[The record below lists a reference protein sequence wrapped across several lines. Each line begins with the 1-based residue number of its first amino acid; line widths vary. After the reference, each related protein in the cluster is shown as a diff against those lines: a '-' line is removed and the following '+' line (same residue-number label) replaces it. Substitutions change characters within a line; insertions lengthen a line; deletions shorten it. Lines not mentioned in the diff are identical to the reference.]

1 MKSDGFHWPCKLR
14 VVNLIS
20 KIFRIS
26 ASLAELHG
34 LGHAVQQS
42 RALIRL
48 PLLLL
53 AHPGCVLVP
62 RTPFRVPLVM
72 TKPPGEQAAL
82 LVAVTVKLLAFH
94 EVLHQKVQ
102 NTELNLTT
110 VTATPKRRSKA

>member
-1 MKSDGFHWPCKLR
+1 MGFHWPCKLR

-34 LGHAVQQS
+34 LGTRCS
-42 RALIRL
+42 NPRALIRL
-48 PLLLL
+48 PLLLI

-62 RTPFRVPLVM
+62 RTPFSVLLVM
-72 TKPPGEQAAL
+72 MKPPGEQAAL

-94 EVLHQKVQ
+94 VVLHQKVQ

-110 VTATPKRRSKA
+110 VTATPKRRSHA